1 VDNAIKDKLQTESQ
15 MKGTT
20 LNNLVNQVLRKY
32 TEWDRFA
39 KDVGFATITK
49 AFLRAI
55 LEQLDEKTISTI
67 AVSTCRGA
75 LRDATIYI
83 NGALDYSG
91 FLRTIDLWLDAAN
104 VPFRHTRDDKGIHH
118 YNVQHELGKKWS
130 IYFAAVVNALLVE
143 IDHRTDGQIISSDSV
158 SFSIVKARK

>member
-1 VDNAIKDKLQTESQ
+1 MGDIRKLRSSREKLSSIITLRVDDAIKDRLQTESQ
-15 MKGTT
+15 MKGVT
-20 LNNLVNQVLRKY
+20 LNSLVNQVLRKY
-32 TEWDRFA
+32 TEWDRFE

-83 NGALDYSG
+83 NGVLDYSG
-91 FLRTIDLWLDAAN
+91 
-104 VPFRHTRDDKGIHH
+104 
-118 YNVQHELGKKWS
+118 QS
-130 IYFAAVVNALLVE
+130 IC
-143 IDHRTDGQIISSDSV
+143 G
-158 SFSIVKARK
+158 